1 MSATARFSLRP
12 LITVFIV
19 AAAAVIALSSY
30 REITFLSTQ
39 IDARQKELARLETM
53 RQETAGQRTPLEWL
67 ESNARSEDRIAELI
81 KRHLAS
87 VPTDL
92 AMRERREDE
101 NGWITQRFDLRIDRI
116 KPNDLSAF
124 LAACENARPPIRL
137 IDIQASAAATP
148 DRQITLQLAL
158 AELTRKAAVSTP

>member
-1 MSATARFSLRP
+1 MSTTSRFSLRW
-12 LITVFIV
+12 LITALFV
-19 AAAAVIALSSY
+19 AAAAIIAFSSY
-30 REITFLSTQ
+30 REIHFLRTQ
-39 IDARQKELARLETM
+39 IDARHKELARLETM
-53 RQETAGQRTPLEWL
+53 LQETADIRAPLEWL
-67 ESNARSEDRIAELI
+67 EANARPEDRIAELI

-116 KPNDLSAF
+116 KPNDLSTF
-124 LAACENARPPIRL
+124 LAACENARPPVRL

-158 AELTRKAAVSTP
+158 AELTRKAPVSAP